1 MSTKK
6 LNSAEEIRS
15 EFQKLFEKSPE
26 EQVEHRAQMLSW
38 IFLSEAQKVMDQK
51 GWTRKQL
58 AKEIGTSASYLTQLF
73 RGDRLLNFK
82 TVAKIE
88 AALDIEFEVVSLRPG
103 ERGNRSDTSVEHR
116 NKEDLQI
123 EPFQVNEPET

>member
-1 MSTKK
+1 MNTKQ
-6 LNSAEEIRS
+6 LNSTEEIRN

-26 EQVEHRAQMLSW
+26 EQVEHRAQLLSY
-38 IFLSEAQKVMDQK
+38 IFLSEAQKAMDRK

-58 AKEIGTSASYLTQLF
+58 ADEIGTSASYLTQLF

-88 AALDIEFEVVSLRPG
+88 GALDVRF
-103 ERGNRSDTSVEHR
+103 
-116 NKEDLQI
+116 QI
-123 EPFQVNEPET
+123 NVTESEEGSINYLPNQDIDWEEAQVNEPE

>member
-1 MSTKK
+1 MSTKQS
-6 LNSAEEIRS
+6 NRTDNIRS

-26 EQVEHRAQMLSW
+26 EQIEHRAQMLSY
-38 IFLSEAQKVMDQK
+38 IYLSEAQKAMDRN
-51 GWTRKQL
+51 GWTRKRL

-88 AALDIEFEVVSLRPG
+88 MALNIEFNVAASGSGDGSEP
-103 ERGNRSDTSVEHR
+103 SVENR
-116 NKEDLQI
+116 QG
-123 EPFQVNEPET
+123 